1 MATKVV
7 HGAHPRFG
15 VPLGRG
21 WYRITITGH
30 YTLINGLTVA
40 GVTRARWNS
49 TRKSKQRGE
58 LLGLRTAFLHF
69 YMREWLR
76 TGGTGALPA
85 KTSQKAPPRVSVSVT
100 ASSCTGRDGS
110 EVG

>member
-1 MATKVV
+1 MATKVM

-30 YTLINGLTVA
+30 YTRINGLTAA
-40 GVTRARWNS
+40 GVTRVRWAS

-69 YMREWLR
+69 YMREWVR
-76 TGGTGALPA
+76 TGGTWNAGVKEVTGYPWRRLR
-85 KTSQKAPPRVSVSVT
+85 SQIQKKKR
-100 ASSCTGRDGS
+100 R
-110 EVG
+110 

>member
-30 YTLINGLTVA
+30 YTRINGLTVA

-49 TRKSKQRGE
+49 TRKSKQQNE

-69 YMREWLR
+69 YMREWMR
-76 TGGTGALPA
+76 TGGTWNAGI
-85 KTSQKAPPRVSVSVT
+85 KEVT
-100 ASSCTGRDGS
+100 AYPWRRLRKQIQRKKRR
-110 EVG
+110 

>member
-21 WYRITITGH
+21 RYCITITGH
-30 YTLINGLTVA
+30 YTRINGLTAA
-40 GVTRARWNS
+40 GVTRVRWNS

-58 LLGLRTAFLHF
+58 LLGLRTAFLNF

-76 TGGTGALPA
+76 TGGTWNAGV
-85 KTSQKAPPRVSVSVT
+85 KEVT
-100 ASSCTGRDGS
+100 AYPWRRLRSQIQKKTQR
-110 EVG
+110 

>member
-21 WYRITITGH
+21 WYCITITGH
-30 YTLINGLTVA
+30 YTRINGLTAA
-40 GVTRARWNS
+40 GVTLVRWNS
-49 TRKSKQRGE
+49 NRKSKQQGE

-69 YMREWLR
+69 FMREWLR
-76 TGGTGALPA
+76 TGGVWPA
-85 KTSQKAPPRVSVSVT
+85 GVKEVTSYPWRRLRTQIQKKR
-100 ASSCTGRDGS
+100 RR
-110 EVG
+110 

>member
-15 VPLGRG
+15 IPLGRG
-21 WYRITITGH
+21 WYRVTITGH
-30 YTLINGLTVA
+30 YTQVDGLTAA
-40 GVTRARWNS
+40 GVTLVRWNS
-49 TRKSKQRGE
+49 KRKSKQQCE

-76 TGGTGALPA
+76 TGGAWKAGVKEVTGYPGRRLR
-85 KTSQKAPPRVSVSVT
+85 SQIQKKKR
-100 ASSCTGRDGS
+100 R
-110 EVG
+110 